1 MLGGRGEKGT
11 LLLCL
16 WECKQVQKALWN
28 VEKDTNALTYKTEVE
43 SEMQK
48 TNLRLL
54 GDKAGRDKLGDWD

>member
-1 MLGGRGEKGT
+1 M
-11 LLLCL
+11 
-16 WECKQVQKALWN
+16 WN